1 MQGKRELTSTD
12 VRVRVCPDVDQ
23 LMDMA
28 CARTGLDDFGEP
40 ARRAPLDAFVS
51 SLQAES
57 WDRMTQ
63 KARDH
68 LVGHVVHLLATRLKL
83 IADRKEYPEIV
94 RQKISRP
101 VILVGPPRSG
111 STLLHTLL
119 SLDPQ
124 HLAPEHWV
132 CLEPSPP
139 VAVGPPS
146 QDRLERAEKR
156 MMGLFEDIPDI
167 FVTHPYMI
175 EEGASALAECG
186 SDILN
191 MVFTSQQ
198 LWCFYR
204 NEGYRNYLLEAD
216 HSPALQFHHD
226 FLQHLQWGTNGKRWT
241 LKGSDHMLWLA
252 ELGAQYP
259 DAMLIWTHRDLAQ
272 QLGSLANIQAILCGL
287 IGNPVEGAEREE
299 VGRLAIEHQR
309 ASLMKGMQARDS
321 LGEDRFFDVSYHD
334 VMANPV
340 RTVERIYE
348 RFGLKMSDEHVANI
362 RDWLARNPQT
372 KHGVHKYSTDE
383 FGLEAGAINR
393 RFKDY
398 VDRFGF
404 GFGIRPPVMQ

>member
-1 MQGKRELTSTD
+1 MASAAVSVRE
-12 VRVRVCPDVDQ
+12 CPGVDA

-28 CARTGLDDFGEP
+28 RERTGLDDFGDP
-40 ARRAPLDAFVS
+40 ARGVPLEAFVS

-57 WDRMTQ
+57 WERMAP
-63 KARDH
+63 KAKAHAIDH
-68 LVGHVVHLLATRLKL
+68 IAHLLAIRLQL
-83 IADRKEYPEIV
+83 MADRKQHPEIAQQEIKCPFIV
-94 RQKISRP
+94 
-101 VILVGPPRSG
+101 VGPPRSG

-139 VAVGPPS
+139 PALGAPTTS
-146 QDRLERAEKR
+146 RLERAERR
-156 MMGLFEDIPDI
+156 MMGLFDEIPDI

-175 EEGASALAECG
+175 EEGAGALAECG

-204 NEGYRNYLLEAD
+204 AEAYRRYLLEAD
-216 HSPALQFHHD
+216 HSAALRHHNE
-226 FLQHLQWGTNGKRWT
+226 FLQHLQWGTTGKRWA
-241 LKGSDHMLWLA
+241 LKGSDHMLWME

-259 DAMLIWTHRDLAQ
+259 DAMLIWTHRDLEQ
-272 QLGSLANIQAILCGL
+272 QLGSLASIQAILCGF
-287 IGNPVEGAEREE
+287 IGKPVHGEERDA
-299 VGRLAIEHQR
+299 VGRLAIEHQH
-309 ASLMKGMQARDS
+309 AALLKGMQARNR
-321 LGEDRFFDVSYHD
+321 LGEDRFFDISYHD

-340 RTVERIYE
+340 RAVERIYE
-348 RFGLKMSDEHVANI
+348 RFGLSMSDEHVANI
-362 RDWLARNPQT
+362 RGWLDRNPQT
-372 KHGVHKYSTDE
+372 RHGVHQYSTDE

-404 GFGIRPPVMQ
+404 GFGIRPPLTE